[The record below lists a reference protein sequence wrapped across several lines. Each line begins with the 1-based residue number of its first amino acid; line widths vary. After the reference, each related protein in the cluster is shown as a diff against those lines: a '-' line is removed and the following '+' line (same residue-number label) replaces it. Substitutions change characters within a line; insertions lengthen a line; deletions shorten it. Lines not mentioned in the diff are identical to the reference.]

1 MDELK
6 GDLDSFKNDVI
17 RFNSI
22 DEQIKVAEAKI
33 KPIRENILSLK
44 KEKLELKNEICIYM
58 DDNEF
63 DQCDLPNNGSITFKK
78 KKTIIPVSKQ
88 SIREDLNRFFCVGP
102 GKESSFSSKTDIQ
115 KATDIYDFLYNNRD
129 YKLTNTLTTKK

>member
-1 MDELK
+1 MDELR

-78 KKTIIPVSKQ
+78 RKTIIPVSKQ

-115 KATDIYDFLYNNRD
+115 KATDIYEFLYNNRD